1 MRKTAKN
8 QKLIGST
15 AGGLKRLPA
24 LLLSLLLAILT
35 ITSLGFCQEAEA
47 KSKSKKTAVKRAV
60 RKSAR
65 KTIKSTGRKSGRGH
79 TSTKRRASAPRRGP
93 RRAAHS
99 AYHKPVRRTWHSP
112 IHEGPA
118 DSANFTDPE
127 PRRRNYALIGQA
139 YHLYDQG
146 LNEHLVGNYGSALDK
161 LTEASNLLDQARS
174 NQRTGVPSTLEAM
187 VFYEMGQTA
196 EQDGDVRLARDS
208 YAHCVKA
215 CPTFVEGY
223 LRVSS
228 LLAREG
234 NLALAENFAREG
246 EAICPGDARLAQLV
260 NLIETK
266 KSETKIPETEN

>member
-1 MRKTAKN
+1 MRRY
-8 QKLIGST
+8 Q
-15 AGGLKRLPA
+15 
-24 LLLSLLLAILT
+24 
-35 ITSLGFCQEAEA
+35 
-47 KSKSKKTAVKRAV
+47 
-60 RKSAR
+60 SA
-65 KTIKSTGRKSGRGH
+65 
-79 TSTKRRASAPRRGP
+79 
-93 RRAAHS
+93 
-99 AYHKPVRRTWHSP
+99 

-118 DSANFTDPE
+118 DSANFSDPE

-174 NQRTGVPSTLEAM
+174 HQRTGVPSTLDAM

-208 YAHCVKA
+208 YAHCLKA
-215 CPTFVEGY
+215 CPTFVEAY
-223 LRVSS
+223 LHVAN

-246 EAICPGDARLAQLV
+246 ETNCPGDARLAQLV
-260 NLIETK
+260 KLIETK
-266 KSETKIPETEN
+266 KAESEN

>member
-1 MRKTAKN
+1 M
-8 QKLIGST
+8 

-24 LLLSLLLAILT
+24 LLLSLLMAILT
-35 ITSLGFCQEAEA
+35 IFSLGFCQEASA
-47 KSKSKKTAVKRAV
+47 RSRSKRTTVKKSVRSSG

-65 KTIKSTGRKSGRGH
+65 KPVRKAVRNSGRKAKTR
-79 TSTKRRASAPRRGP
+79 APRRGP
-93 RRAAHS
+93 GRAAHS

-161 LTEASNLLDQARS
+161 LTEASSLLDQARS
-174 NQRTGVPSTLEAM
+174 NQRTGVPSTMEAM

-246 EAICPGDARLAQLV
+246 EASCPGDARLAQLV

-266 KSETKIPETEN
+266 KSETKMSEPQN

>member
-8 QKLIGST
+8 HKLISVT

-24 LLLSLLLAILT
+24 LLLSLFMAILT
-35 ITSLGFCQEAEA
+35 ISSLGFCQEVEA
-47 KSKSKKTAVKRAV
+47 RSKSKKTAVKRTV
-60 RKSAR
+60 RKSAKKAVR
-65 KTIKSTGRKSGRGH
+65 STGRKSGRGRV
-79 TSTKRRASAPRRGP
+79 SSKKRVSSRAPRRGP
-93 RRAAHS
+93 GRAAHS

-118 DSANFTDPE
+118 DSANFSDPE
-127 PRRRNYALIGQA
+127 PRRRNYALIAQA

-174 NQRTGVPSTLEAM
+174 NQRTGVPSTMEAM

-246 EAICPGDARLAQLV
+246 EASCPGDARLAQLV
-260 NLIETK
+260 KLIETK
-266 KSETKIPETEN
+266 KSESEN